1 MKEFIA
7 FNEQRAEI
15 YWWMSSLF
23 ARELTEQDIEQYQ
36 SGDMVTFL
44 SGLAMT
50 AELKQPVDQLRDAL
64 KRLEE
69 REDAQLELAADFCGL
84 FLSTPKS
91 GALPYASMYVGESGL
106 LNDKPAQDMNK
117 LMDEYDIAQRKEF
130 NEPADHLAV
139 ELDFMGNLI
148 IMANQK
154 KSEQEAE
161 SLMQAQL
168 KFINTMLLNWLPTF
182 AKAAKSR
189 DNFGFYA
196 AAANVLVAFCQ
207 LDAAF
212 LASDES

>member
-23 ARELTEQDIEQYQ
+23 ARELTEQDITEYNN
-36 SGDMVTFL
+36 GDMVTFF

-50 AELKQPVDQLRDAL
+50 PELAAPVASFRDAL
-64 KRLEE
+64 ERLNA

-106 LNDKPAQDMNK
+106 MNDKPAQDMNK
-117 LMDEYDIAQRKEF
+117 LMDDYGIAQRKEF

-148 IMANQK
+148 IMANQQT
-154 KSEQEAE
+154 SEEKTE
-161 SLMQAQL
+161 ELMQAQL
-168 KFINTMLLNWLPTF
+168 DFLNTMLLNWLPTF
-182 AKAAKSR
+182 TQATQSR
-189 DNFGFYA
+189 DPFGFYA
-196 AAANVLVAFCQ
+196 AAAKILLAFCE
-207 LDAAF
+207 LDVKF
-212 LASDES
+212 LKGEE